1 MAPAAAGRVEKR
13 RGKRAAEEELD
24 GERRLRKKFGRLRLG
39 MKAVFYPVFVLVPV
53 SLAIDGLDRALK
65 KRRRR
70 TGWCFFPWEKIWGSF

>member
-39 MKAVFYPVFVLVPV
+39 MKLFLL
-53 SLAIDGLDRALK
+53 SLCLCLFLWRLNGLDRALK
-65 KRRRR
+65 RAEE
-70 TGWCFFPWEKIWGSF
+70 TG